1 MPLLRERI
9 YPKCP
14 FASQFIISWIS
25 ILDAVPDID
34 LILYLPELLDGLFKI
49 LGDPNKEVKKAC
61 DITLGE
67 FLRSIKQ
74 DPSRVD
80 FGGMINILISN
91 AQDKNDDMVQVFELG
106 RLLLAKHKFGLVT
119 VHSYY
124 LDKRVRPA
132 VGAINVTIFV
142 GNIHGDFA
150 MSGLRFRFV

>member
-9 YPKCP
+9 YPKCA

-49 LGDPNKEVKKAC
+49 LGDPNKEVKKSC

-74 DPSRVD
+74 DPNRVD
-80 FGGMINILISN
+80 FGGMINILIN
-91 AQDKNDDMVQVFELG
+91 HAQDKNDDTVQVYIKYCFFVFKLSAFVSLQ
-106 RLLLAKHKFGLVT
+106 LLC
-119 VHSYY
+119 
-124 LDKRVRPA
+124 
-132 VGAINVTIFV
+132 
-142 GNIHGDFA
+142 
-150 MSGLRFRFV
+150 GLRNLFNYQDL